1 MRPWMR
7 RKIRQG
13 LGKSWPGLCQ
23 SLLYLWERVR
33 LPWRRRPPGGLDGTA
48 KEKDVRDPRYDILF
62 EPQLIGPHMAKN
74 RFYQVP
80 HCNGGGYRD
89 PSAAAAMRGVKAEG
103 GWGVI
108 FTEQTEMHPT
118 SEITPFIELRLWE
131 DQDIPAIA
139 CMAEAMKT
147 HGALAGIQLAYS
159 GINGP
164 NLYTKEVP
172 LAPTAL
178 PIRTFTNDPV
188 QARAMDKSDIR
199 NLRRWFVNAARR
211 CEAAGFDLI
220 CLYGAHGFGIFQHFL
235 SRATNQR
242 GDEYGGSLE
251 NRSRFVREVMADLRE
266 AVGDRMALTLRVSLD
281 ETIGDLGFSNAELR
295 DFIAMNADLP
305 DLWDLA
311 MGTWEDCSGP
321 SRFKEEAAQEAWVL
335 GIRELSPR
343 PVVGVGR
350 FTSPDVMARM
360 IRQGVLDFIGAARP
374 SIADPF
380 LPRKIEEGR
389 VEDIRECIGCNI
401 CITGDMTQ
409 GMGRCTQNPTWM
421 EEWRRGWHPEVIA
434 RRGESESVLV
444 IGSGPAGLEAAR
456 AAGMRGYDVALAE
469 ARETLGGRV
478 ARERLLPGLSAWGR
492 VADYRLYQIGQRANV
507 QTYPASALS
516 VDDVLSFGFQNVC
529 VATGARWRR
538 DGVARQHVVPMPID
552 GAMPVLTPD
561 DIMEGQMPRGHVV
574 VFDDD
579 HYYMGGVL
587 AELAARAGCN
597 VTLVTPSAFVSDWTA
612 NTLEQ
617 GAIHRRLAGM
627 GVRIVLNTGVAAIH
641 AGLVETAC
649 SYTSARGEI
658 GCDMVVMVASRQSD
672 DTLYRALVARRA
684 DWADAGVQ
692 SVRVIGD
699 AAAPAPIAW
708 ATFAGHRYARELD
721 AGLWGEDWGD
731 TPSFRREV
739 TALGPR

>member
-1 MRPWMR
+1 M
-7 RKIRQG
+7 
-13 LGKSWPGLCQ
+13 
-23 SLLYLWERVR
+23 
-33 LPWRRRPPGGLDGTA
+33 T
-48 KEKDVRDPRYDILF
+48 DPRYAPLF
-62 EPQLIGPHMAKN
+62 EPQKIGPLTAKN

-89 PSAAAAMRGVKAEG
+89 PSAAAAMRGVKSEG

-108 FTEQTEMHPT
+108 FTEQTEMHHT

-131 DQDIPAIA
+131 DKDIPSLRR
-139 CMAEAMKT
+139 MSDAMKT
-147 HGALAGIQLAYS
+147 HGALAGVQLAYS

-188 QARAMDKSDIR
+188 QARAMDKADIR

-211 CEAAGFDLI
+211 CETAGFDLI

-251 NRSRFVREVMADLRE
+251 NRSRFAREVIADMRD

-281 ETIGDLGFSNAELR
+281 ETIGDLGFSNAEVR

-321 SRFKEEAAQEAWVL
+321 SRFKEEAAQEEWVR
-335 GIRELSPR
+335 GIRDLSQR

-350 FTSPDVMARM
+350 FTSPDVMVRM
-360 IRQGVLDFIGAARP
+360 IRQGVLDFIGCARP

-380 LPRKIEEGR
+380 LPKKIEEGR
-389 VEDIRECIGCNI
+389 IDEIRECIGCNV

-421 EEWRRGWHPEVIA
+421 EEWRRGFKA
-434 RRGESESVLV
+434 RR
-444 IGSGPAGLEAAR
+444 AA
-456 AAGMRGYDVALAE
+456 ALRGYDVAVAE
-469 ARETLGGRV
+469 ALEEFGGRV
-478 ARERLLPGLSAWGR
+478 TRERKLPGLSAWGR
-492 VADYRLYQIGQRANV
+492 VADYRLFQLGQRANV
-507 QTYPASALS
+507 QMYPGSRLTAAE
-516 VDDVLSFGFQNVC
+516 VMEFGFQHVC
-529 VATGARWRR
+529 VATGSVWRR

-552 GAMPVLTPD
+552 AAMPVLTPD
-561 DIMEGQMPRGHVV
+561 DIMGGRMPKGRVV

-587 AELAARAGCN
+587 AELAAQAGCE
-597 VTLVTPSAFVSDWTA
+597 VTFVTPSAYVSDWTA

-617 GAIHRRLAGM
+617 SAIHRRLAGL
-627 GVRIVLNTGVAAIH
+627 GVRIVLNTGIAAI
-641 AGLVETAC
+641 GLGRVETAC
-649 SYTSARGEI
+649 TYTGAPKVIE
-658 GCDMVVMVASRQSD
+658 CDGVIMVASRRSD
-672 DTLYRALVARRA
+672 DALYHDLVARSA
-684 DWADAGVQ
+684 DWADAGIR
-692 SVRVIGD
+692 SVKVIGD

-721 AGLWGEDWGD
+721 MPDIGD
-731 TPSFRREV
+731 AMPFRREV
-739 TALGPR
+739 TAIEHD